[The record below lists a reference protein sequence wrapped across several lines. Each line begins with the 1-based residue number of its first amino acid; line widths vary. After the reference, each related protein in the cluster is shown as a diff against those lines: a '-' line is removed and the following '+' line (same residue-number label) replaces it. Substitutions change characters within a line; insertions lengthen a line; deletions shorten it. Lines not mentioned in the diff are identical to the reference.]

1 LDPNELGMSQQ
12 DIEYSLNQLKDN
24 FAAAASSASSG
35 GGGGGST
42 NVQPE
47 ADYLMSGSGITPAVS
62 STTASGALSLS
73 TSSLALM
80 TATLVNDP
88 LLQYQRSLSAMNSS
102 STTTTSSTTV
112 TSNNNIQ
119 YAPSTLTRR
128 ISSFRNMLS
137 RDDSLIN
144 LAMLPEMNDVVSGGD
159 NSNANNNNNNSNLSG
174 SNNNLG
180 SNSSCWTPSSSNNNM
195 ASSFSTMFSRDN
207 SLLNMDFLAPAGS
220 SNSDAA
226 VSSKTLPTTTATTSA
241 DNSGGWDFIDFPS

>member
-1 LDPNELGMSQQ
+1 
-12 DIEYSLNQLKDN
+12 
-24 FAAAASSASSG
+24 
-35 GGGGGST
+35 
-42 NVQPE
+42 
-47 ADYLMSGSGITPAVS
+47 MSGSGITPAVS
-62 STTASGALSLS
+62 STTASGALSSS

-159 NSNANNNNNNSNLSG
+159 NGNANNNNSSNLSS